1 MILSKAINRMR
12 SSLLTAGLLTLATA
26 ASAQGY
32 TYKSVPNDPMQTRIY
47 TLKNGLTVY
56 LSVNN
61 EKPRIQTYIAVR
73 TGSRNDP
80 PETTGLAHYL
90 EHLMFKGTTHFGTSN
105 LEAERPYLD
114 SIEARYEYYR
124 TLTDPAQRKACYHAI
139 DSLSQLAAQY
149 NIPNEYDKMMASIGA
164 EGTNAY
170 TSNDVTCYVENIPS
184 NEIDNWLKVESDRFQ
199 NMVIRGFHTELEAV
213 YEEYNMGLA
222 KDGNKLFTALMAKLF
237 PTHPYGTQ
245 TTIGRGEHLKN
256 PSITNIKNYFKR
268 YYAPNNVAICMA
280 GDFNPDEVIAKIDHY
295 FGQWKPNPNLSS
307 PQYAPMAPITSPQD
321 TTIIGQEQAMVYL
334 GWRFPE
340 GRALSSD
347 TLAVIGELLNNGRA
361 GLMDLDINQ
370 QMKALGVFAGL
381 NTMNEYSMFIA
392 GGVPLEDQTLPELRQ
407 LMLDEIAKL
416 KRGEFSDDLLPSV
429 VNNMKRDFY
438 KQLESN
444 QFRANAY
451 VDAFINRQD
460 WEQAVGQI
468 DRISKMTKAEIV
480 AFANKY
486 LNDNYVCVY
495 KEQGVDTSIKKV
507 EKPAITPIPTNN
519 DKHSAF
525 LQEVIN
531 DTPEPIQPV
540 FVDYEKDMT
549 QATTKKQ
556 TPMLYKQNTENG
568 LFTLQLRYPGL
579 GTETCPMYD
588 YAYEYLNYVGTK
600 KMTNEQIKQ
609 QLYKL
614 ACDYSVSQS
623 DDELVITLQ
632 GLSEN
637 MMSALRIV
645 KDLIDNGQADE
656 EAWKSYVALVL
667 KSRADNK
674 ANQEANF
681 SALFNYGRYGEYN
694 PNRNTIVSENT
705 LKSMSAQT
713 VLDYAK
719 AIYTQMPNVLYY
731 GPMSLADL
739 STQIDKMKFYTPGKV
754 KFKMPRLVRP
764 YKTQETSKN
773 EVYIAPYDAKNV
785 YMIQYHNA
793 NQKWTPERAPI
804 ISLFNE
810 YFGGSM
816 NAIVFQEMREARGL
830 AYSASAYYA
839 SPSRTDDPE
848 YFYTYIITQN
858 DKMGDCIRQFNLLL
872 DSIPER
878 EAAVE
883 VARQSLMKSIA
894 SSRTTK
900 FGILTSY
907 WYNQKRGLNY
917 DLRRTIYE
925 QLPKITLRDL
935 VEFEKEYMAEKP
947 YRYIIL
953 GDEKELDM
961 DLLQK
966 IGPIKRLSTEEIFGY

>member
-1 MILSKAINRMR
+1 MKNFKVFIYVFLLMCGLS
-12 SSLLTAGLLTLATA
+12 A
-26 ASAQGY
+26 AAKE
-32 TYKSVPNDPMQTRIY
+32 YKYQTVKGDLMNTRIY
-47 TLKNGLTVY
+47 TLDNGLTVY

-90 EHLMFKGTTHFGTSN
+90 EHIMFKGTRNFGTIDAAK
-105 LEAERPYLD
+105 EAVLLD
-114 SIEARYEYYR
+114 SIQNRFEVYR
-124 TLTDPAQRKACYHAI
+124 TLKDSLQRRAYYQQI
-139 DSLSQLAAQY
+139 DSLSQLAAKY
-149 NIPNEYDKMMASIGA
+149 FIPNEYDKLMSSIGA

-170 TSNDVTCYVENIPS
+170 TSNDVTCYVEDIPA
-184 NEIDNWLKVESDRFQ
+184 NELENWAKIESDRFQ

-213 YEEYNMGLA
+213 YEEYNISL
-222 KDGNKLFTALMAKLF
+222 GNDNRKLFAALNAMLF
-237 PTHPYGTQ
+237 PGHPYGTQ
-245 TTIGRGEHLKN
+245 TTIGTQEHLKN
-256 PSITNIKNYFKR
+256 PSIVNIKNYFSR
-268 YYAPNNVAICMA
+268 YYVPNNTAICMA
-280 GDFNPDEVIAKIDHY
+280 GDFDPDKAIAIIDKY
-295 FGQWKPNPNLSS
+295 FGTWKPNPNLSS

-392 GGVPLEDQTLPELRQ
+392 GGVPLEGQTLPELRQ

-614 ACDYSVSQS
+614 ACDYSASQS

-637 MMSALRIV
+637 MMPALRIV

-681 SALFNYGRYGEYN
+681 SALFDYGRYGEYN
-694 PNRNTIVSENT
+694 PQPQYRREREHTQVDVCSDGAR
-705 LKSMSAQT
+705 LRQGHLHPDAQRA
-713 VLDYAK
+713 LLRSHDSRRP
-719 AIYTQMPNVLYY
+719 QH
-731 GPMSLADL
+731 ADR
-739 STQIDKMKFYTPGKV
+739 Q
-754 KFKMPRLVRP
+754 
-764 YKTQETSKN
+764 N
-773 EVYIAPYDAKNV
+773 EVL
-785 YMIQYHNA
+785 H
-793 NQKWTPERAPI
+793 
-804 ISLFNE
+804 
-810 YFGGSM
+810 
-816 NAIVFQEMREARGL
+816 
-830 AYSASAYYA
+830 
-839 SPSRTDDPE
+839 
-848 YFYTYIITQN
+848 
-858 DKMGDCIRQFNLLL
+858 
-872 DSIPER
+872 
-878 EAAVE
+878 
-883 VARQSLMKSIA
+883 ARQGEVQDAAPGAPLQDA
-894 SSRTTK
+894 
-900 FGILTSY
+900 GDV
-907 WYNQKRGLNY
+907 QERGVY
-917 DLRRTIYE
+917 RPLRRE
-925 QLPKITLRDL
+925 ERLHDPVPQRQPEVDARARPHHLPLQRVFRWL
-935 VEFEKEYMAEKP
+935 HECHRLP
-947 YRYIIL
+947 
-953 GDEKELDM
+953 GDA
-961 DLLQK
+961 
-966 IGPIKRLSTEEIFGY
+966 